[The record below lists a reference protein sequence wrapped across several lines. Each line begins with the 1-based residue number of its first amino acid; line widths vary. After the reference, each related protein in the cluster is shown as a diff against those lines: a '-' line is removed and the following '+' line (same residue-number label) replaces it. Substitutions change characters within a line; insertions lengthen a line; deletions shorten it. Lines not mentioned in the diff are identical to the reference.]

1 MKIFEVV
8 KKSEYKNVR
17 TGRIVTPHGIV
28 NTPVFIPVGTQ
39 ATVKTL
45 SPKELEEAGVE
56 IVLSNTYYLYLRPG
70 IEIVEKAGGLHKFMG
85 WYGPLITDSGGYQ
98 VFSLADLRK
107 ISEGGVEFQSHIDG
121 ARHFLSPEKVIE
133 IQVSLG
139 SDIIMCFDECT
150 PYPCERDY
158 AQQSMELT
166 LRWAKRCKKEFD
178 GRSSSANSQYLFG
191 IIQGGMHK
199 ELRKRSAENTI
210 EIGFEGY
217 AIGGLS
223 VGEPREL
230 RDEILEFTAALLPE
244 DRPRYL
250 MGVGDPEEL
259 WEAVER
265 GIDMFDCAMPT
276 RNARNGQVFTS
287 RGKVVIKN
295 AQYKE
300 DFGPL
305 DAECEC
311 YTCSH
316 FSRAYLCHLFRAGEI
331 LALRLNTLHNIHYMV
346 KLFKEI
352 RQAINDGRYEE
363 AKSQFL
369 RKWESS
375 GEKTNL

>member
-1 MKIFEVV
+1 
-8 KKSEYKNVR
+8 
-17 TGRIVTPHGIV
+17 
-28 NTPVFIPVGTQ
+28 
-39 ATVKTL
+39 
-45 SPKELEEAGVE
+45 
-56 IVLSNTYYLYLRPG
+56 
-70 IEIVEKAGGLHKFMG
+70 
-85 WYGPLITDSGGYQ
+85 
-98 VFSLADLRK
+98 
-107 ISEGGVEFQSHIDG
+107 
-121 ARHFLSPEKVIE
+121 
-133 IQVSLG
+133 
-139 SDIIMCFDECT
+139 MCFDECT